1 LKLPL
6 PISILCDNSA
16 GSDDDENLSIH
27 SQSPISA
34 GNTSQNNGN
43 VIDQLSEL
51 FGTISLVC
59 QEQFTVIRMIFPSSA
74 VARITRLLIQRIF
87 NDPLF
92 GIQKRVDELLSPRP
106 VLSLG
111 DYIEALIL
119 VRQKLSGLYLLLLEY
134 CINPEV
140 VTNIHPDRWPLCY
153 QKN

>member
-1 LKLPL
+1 MIALL
-6 PISILCDNSA
+6 A
-16 GSDDDENLSIH
+16 GSDDEDDAGSIH
-27 SQSPISA
+27 SSVNSPAQYS
-34 GNTSQNNGN
+34 TGN

-59 QEQFTVIRMIFPSSA
+59 QEQFTVIRMVFPENA
-74 VARITRLLIQRIF
+74 VVRITRLLIQRIF

-111 DYIEALIL
+111 DYIEALVL
-119 VRQKLSGLYLLLLEY
+119 VRQKLSALYVLLLEY

-140 VTNIHPDRWPLCY
+140 GLHIAHNSAYILILIAISLCCS
-153 QKN
+153 